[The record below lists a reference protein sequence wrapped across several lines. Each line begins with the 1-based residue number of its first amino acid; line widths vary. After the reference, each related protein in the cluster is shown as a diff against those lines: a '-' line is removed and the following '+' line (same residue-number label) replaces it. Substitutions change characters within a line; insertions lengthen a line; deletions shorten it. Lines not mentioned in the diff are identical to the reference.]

1 MTVTPEEIIA
11 RLLYRD
17 GLMLVL
23 DKPAGFAVHKGPKG
37 GESLE
42 DHFGALRF
50 GLPRAPALAHR
61 LDRDTSGCL
70 VLGRHRKALAE
81 LGRLFKS
88 GRIAKTY
95 WALVEGGPAEEE
107 GRIDL
112 PLGRKD
118 ATRGWWMKHDPQ
130 GQPAV
135 TTWKVLGRAR
145 SLATRGELAF
155 AADLPAGS
163 SPPPCGEGSGV
174 GVAVGGRNS
183 LNNYPPPQPSPNA
196 SRACP
201 TCATSAEPGQARV
214 PSGEGAHLTGGE
226 SIASSRRSG
235 ADTATHLTW
244 LALEPLTGRT
254 HQLRV
259 HCAAM
264 GWPILG
270 DSVYGSAPRTGGPGL
285 HLHARE
291 ITVPLYKNRAP
302 IHVIAPVPPHMQ
314 AALRACGW
322 RGEAPKSG
330 E

>member
-1 MTVTPEEIIA
+1 MNPEEIVA

-17 GLMLVL
+17 GLMLVI

-42 DHFGALRF
+42 DYFGALRF

-81 LGRLFKS
+81 LGRLFKA
-88 GRIAKTY
+88 GKVGKTY
-95 WALVEGGPAEEE
+95 WAVVEGTPAEDE

-135 TTWKVLGRAR
+135 TTWKVMGRA
-145 SLATRGELAF
+145 G
-155 AADLPAGS
+155 P
-163 SPPPCGEGSGV
+163 
-174 GVAVGGRNS
+174 
-183 LNNYPPPQPSPNA
+183 
-196 SRACP
+196 
-201 TCATSAEPGQARV
+201 
-214 PSGEGAHLTGGE
+214 
-226 SIASSRRSG
+226 
-235 ADTATHLTW
+235 LTW

-264 GWPILG
+264 DWPIVG
-270 DSVYGSAPRTGGPGL
+270 DSIYGNAPRAGGPALQL
-285 HLHARE
+285 HSRE
-291 ITVPLYKNRAP
+291 IVVPLYKNRAP
-302 IHVIAPVPPHMQ
+302 IQVNAPVPLHMSER
-314 AALRACGW
+314 LHACGW
-322 RGEAPKSG
+322 MGEVYKLVD
-330 E
+330 

>member
-1 MTVTPEEIIA
+1 MTPEEMVA

-17 GLMLVL
+17 GLMLVI
-23 DKPAGFAVHKGPKG
+23 DKPVGFAVHRGPKG

-42 DHFGALRF
+42 DYFDALRF
-50 GLPRAPALAHR
+50 GLPRSPALAHR

-88 GRIAKTY
+88 GRVGKTY
-95 WALVEGGPAEEE
+95 WAVVEGGPEADE
-107 GRIDL
+107 GRVEL

-118 ATRGWWMKHDPQ
+118 ETRGWWMKSDPH

-135 TTWKVLGRAR
+135 TVWKVLGR
-145 SLATRGELAF
+145 SHG
-155 AADLPAGS
+155 LPH
-163 SPPPCGEGSGV
+163 P
-174 GVAVGGRNS
+174 
-183 LNNYPPPQPSPNA
+183 
-196 SRACP
+196 
-201 TCATSAEPGQARV
+201 
-214 PSGEGAHLTGGE
+214 
-226 SIASSRRSG
+226 
-235 ADTATHLTW
+235 LTW

-270 DSVYGSAPRTGGPGL
+270 DTIYGNAPRSGGPGL

-291 ITVPLYKNRAP
+291 VVVPLYKKRDP
-302 IHVIAPVPPHMQ
+302 IRVTAPVPLHMHQ
-314 AALRACGW
+314 RLQACGW
-322 RGEAPKSG
+322 QGEVFTLV